1 MTSLLS
7 LCSNPAVG
15 NREACVTA
23 PSSSFDSEVIP
34 AIDEETFFRNV
45 WSDNLEMEMYALMKA
60 AEKYPYIAMVSAV
73 RIP

>member
-1 MTSLLS
+1 MLSRMYSLRNNDL
-7 LCSNPAVG
+7 G
-15 NREACVTA
+15 G
-23 PSSSFDSEVIP
+23 EVIP

>member
-1 MTSLLS
+1 MLSRVYSLRNNDL
-7 LCSNPAVG
+7 G
-15 NREACVTA
+15 G
-23 PSSSFDSEVIP
+23 EVIP
-34 AIDEETFFRNV
+34 AIDEERFFRNV

>member
-1 MTSLLS
+1 MYSLRNNDL
-7 LCSNPAVG
+7 G
-15 NREACVTA
+15 G
-23 PSSSFDSEVIP
+23 EVIP

>member
-1 MTSLLS
+1 MLSRMYSLRNNDL
-7 LCSNPAVG
+7 G
-15 NREACVTA
+15 G
-23 PSSSFDSEVIP
+23 EVIP
-34 AIDEETFFRNV
+34 AIDEERFFRNV